1 MQPIIF
7 IFNLQFSNTDTDS
20 FSLLLGFFESS
31 SKIRGK
37 PTILY
42 KWSFLVCPIQL
53 SSEKL
58 YNISSKLFLLPFL
71 SVKIALTKSL
81 SCLAPALMVSN
92 FICHDGMQ
100 PHSFNIISSN
110 MKHIHPPCFQTSYL
124 RLCLCRNT
132 ISSGPSRRSRYMAR
146 SGTTWSSRSPRQ
158 RATSPTTNPSTLGTT
173 RCQSS

>member
-7 IFNLQFSNTDTDS
+7 IFNLQFSNTNTDS

-37 PTILY
+37 PTIFY

-58 YNISSKLFLLPFL
+58 YNISYKLFLFFYRLKLFL
-71 SVKIALTKSL
+71 QSRSAVWHQLWWFLISFVMVVCNHTVLT
-81 SCLAPALMVSN
+81 C
-92 FICHDGMQ
+92 
-100 PHSFNIISSN
+100 N
-110 MKHIHPPCFQTSYL
+110 MKHIHPQCFQTSYL

-146 SGTTWSSRSPRQ
+146 SGTTWSSRSLRQ

>member
-7 IFNLQFSNTDTDS
+7 IFNLQFSNTNTDS

-58 YNISSKLFLLPFL
+58 YNISYKLFLFFYRLKLFL
-71 SVKIALTKSL
+71 QSRSAVWHQLWWFLISFVMVVCNHTVLT
-81 SCLAPALMVSN
+81 C
-92 FICHDGMQ
+92 
-100 PHSFNIISSN
+100 N
-110 MKHIHPPCFQTSYL
+110 MKHIHPQCFQTSYL

>member
-7 IFNLQFSNTDTDS
+7 IFNLQISNTDTDS

-58 YNISSKLFLLPFL
+58 YNISYKLFLFFYRLKLFL
-71 SVKIALTKSL
+71 QSRSAVWHQLWWFLISFVMVVCNHTVLT
-81 SCLAPALMVSN
+81 C
-92 FICHDGMQ
+92 
-100 PHSFNIISSN
+100 N
-110 MKHIHPPCFQTSYL
+110 MKHIHPQCFQTSYL